1 MVSASVTLSARPH
14 TGGIEMCSERERE
27 RDVSESHPASMDDSR
42 ESLPESFL
50 SPSLLNS
57 LRSWGKEDGSPQEM
71 FLSV

>member
-14 TGGIEMCSERERE
+14 TGGIEMCSERE

-57 LRSWGKEDGSPQEM
+57 LRS
-71 FLSV
+71 